1 MPRRSKVE
9 FCTPSI
15 RDRPGVDSSDEE
27 DGEFMKLLFSEEIM
41 KIITSKVGKDEI
53 IQPF

>member
-15 RDRPGVDSSDEE
+15 RDRPGVYSSDEE
-27 DGEFMKLLFSEEIM
+27 DGEFMKLLFSEEMM